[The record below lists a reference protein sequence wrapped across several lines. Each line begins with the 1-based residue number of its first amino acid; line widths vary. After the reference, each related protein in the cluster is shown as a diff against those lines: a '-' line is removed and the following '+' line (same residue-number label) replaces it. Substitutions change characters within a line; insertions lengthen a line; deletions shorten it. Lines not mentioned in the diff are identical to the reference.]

1 MHPDVKENMK
11 GDKEGTETWPSLF
24 IPKGFWQGLVK
35 GEQPTDGCALCFP
48 LYWPQPAGWGYS
60 RGGG

>member
-11 GDKEGTETWPSLF
+11 GDKEGAETWPSLF

-35 GEQPTDGCALCFP
+35 GEQPTDG
-48 LYWPQPAGWGYS
+48 
-60 RGGG
+60 